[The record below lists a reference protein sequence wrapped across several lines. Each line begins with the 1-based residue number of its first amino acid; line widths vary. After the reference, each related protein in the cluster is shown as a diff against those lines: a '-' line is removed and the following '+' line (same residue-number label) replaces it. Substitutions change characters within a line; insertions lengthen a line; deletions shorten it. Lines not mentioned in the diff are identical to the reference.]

1 MIIKTIFIGGNE
13 MANQSLQNVL
23 QFRDATR
30 AQSKACIV
38 IEGLSG
44 TGKSGLALLL
54 AHAFANDDWQK
65 VFAVDTENKS
75 LDLFEGI
82 RLNDGS
88 VVNPPFKKL
97 DLLASHGYAPTNY
110 LICKENAINMG
121 ALAIVNDSLTHMWQ
135 MSGGILQRVSAIEK
149 ANSKVNKFS
158 AWGTDEI
165 VEEKNAIYDTVRD
178 SRIHIISTVRIKE
191 KHELV
196 DGKVQS
202 LGEQEIFMP
211 DFKYEPDLVLRMVSP
226 GTDLGIP
233 PVAEVLKTRYSILT
247 KGDTYAFTPEL
258 IAQLVAYL
266 NEGADPAVLQE
277 QQRLE
282 YIEAITNVLDT
293 EVSKKTM
300 FPILKEQLG
309 VKDIALTELPL
320 DKVRTLLGML
330 IN

>member
-1 MIIKTIFIGGNE
+1 MLIGGNK

-30 AQSKACIV
+30 AQSKACIL

-44 TGKSGLALLL
+44 EGKSGLALLL
-54 AHAFANDDWQK
+54 GFALAGGDWRK
-65 VFAVDTENKS
+65 LFAIDTENKS

-82 RLNDGS
+82 RLNDGT
-88 VVNPPFKKL
+88 VINPPFKKL
-97 DLLASHGYAPTNY
+97 DLLAIHGYAPTNY
-110 LICKENAINMG
+110 LICKENAIKQG
-121 ALAIVNDSLTHMWQ
+121 AQAIINDSLTHMWQ
-135 MSGGILQRVSAIEK
+135 MAGGVLQRVTAIDQASTK
-149 ANSKVNKFS
+149 SNKFT
-158 AWGTDEI
+158 AWGTPEI
-165 VEEKNAIYDTVRD
+165 VEEKNAIYDVCRD
-178 SRIHIISTVRIKE
+178 SRIHVISTVRLKE
-191 KHELV
+191 KHEFV
-196 DGKVQS
+196 GGEVKS

-226 GTDLGIP
+226 GTDLGAP
-233 PVAEVLKTRYSILT
+233 PVAKVEKTRYTIFT
-247 KGDTYAFTPEL
+247 KGETYAFTPEL

-282 YIEAITNVLDT
+282 YIEGITNVLDK
-293 EVSKKTM
+293 EVSKATM
-300 FPILKEQLG
+300 FPILKDQLG